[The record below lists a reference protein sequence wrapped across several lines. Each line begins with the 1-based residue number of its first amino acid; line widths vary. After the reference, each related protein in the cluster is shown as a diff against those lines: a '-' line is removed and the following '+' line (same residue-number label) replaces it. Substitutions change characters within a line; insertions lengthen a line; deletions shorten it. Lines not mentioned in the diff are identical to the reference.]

1 MTNIWMWSTFILIV
15 VSLFL
20 WRRVCWL
27 RMDMERVERSKASLN
42 DELVRMEYL
51 QLSQQI
57 QPHFLFN
64 ALNLLLSL
72 TRLGRKEELLRALED
87 LALFL
92 RSGYASRPSQVSIE
106 SELAMSAHYLAI
118 QKLRFGSRLSV
129 EISCSESCG
138 KEMVIPYLIQTFIE
152 NAFKHGLEKQSGPVK
167 LTILLAEESEK
178 MSLVVKDNGPPELSL
193 VSNRG
198 GAGLHN
204 LRRRLHLLFG
214 SQAGIELK
222 REGAET
228 LAIAWWPLKMLKK
241 RESIDE
247 GVKQ

>member
-1 MTNIWMWSTFILIV
+1 MTNIWMGSTFILAV
-15 VSLFL
+15 VSLLL
-20 WRRVCWL
+20 WRRVRWL
-27 RMDMERVERSKASLN
+27 KMDMERVERSKVHLN

-72 TRLGRKEELLRALED
+72 ARLDRKAELLQALEH

-92 RSGYASRPSQVSIE
+92 RSGYASRPAQVSIE

-118 QKLRFGSRLSV
+118 QKMRFGSRLSV

-152 NAFKHGLEKQSGPVK
+152 NAFKHGLEKQVGPVK
-167 LTILLAEESEK
+167 LEISFTEESGK
-178 MSLVVKDNGPPELSL
+178 ITLAVKDNGPPTESAGTGR
-193 VSNRG
+193 N

-204 LRRRLHLLFG
+204 LRRRLHLLFA
-214 SQAGIELK
+214 SQGGIELV
-222 REGAET
+222 RVGEET
-228 LAIAWWPLKMLKK
+228 QAIAWWPSEKARRKK
-241 RESIDE
+241 SKGEE
-247 GVKQ
+247 VGQ